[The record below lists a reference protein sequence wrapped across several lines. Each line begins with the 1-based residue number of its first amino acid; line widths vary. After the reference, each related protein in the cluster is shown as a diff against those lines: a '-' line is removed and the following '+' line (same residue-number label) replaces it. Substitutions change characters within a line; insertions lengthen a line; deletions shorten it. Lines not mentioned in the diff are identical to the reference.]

1 MLRMCKSVFGRTWTN
16 LVGAIGR
23 YGEVNGEQCAA
34 SFAYYAFF
42 SLFPL
47 ILLVV
52 AIGTL
57 FVSDREQAARRLV
70 IQIEEYTPLQ
80 QSDRDVV
87 MNTVEGVI
95 RNGWGV
101 GILCFLS
108 FVWTSLRFFHSPLPR

>member
-1 MLRMCKSVFGRTWTN
+1 MKQRSSIWSQMLRMCKSVFGRTWTN
-16 LVGAIGR
+16 LVRAISL

-42 SLFPL
+42 SLFSL
-47 ILLVV
+47 IVLVV

-80 QSDRDVV
+80 QNDRDVV
-87 MNTVEGVI
+87 MNTVEDLIRHRWGGGV
-95 RNGWGV
+95 V
-101 GILCFLS
+101 CFL
-108 FVWTSLRFFHSPLPR
+108 VLLV

>member
-1 MLRMCKSVFGRTWTN
+1 MKQRSPLCSQMLRVCKSVFGPAWTN
-16 LVGAIGR
+16 LVRAINR

-47 ILLVV
+47 ILLFV

-70 IQIEEYTPLQ
+70 TQIQEYTPLQ
-80 QSDRDVV
+80 KSDRDVV
-87 MNTVEGVI
+87 AGGLE
-95 RNGWGV
+95 
-101 GILCFLS
+101 
-108 FVWTSLRFFHSPLPR
+108 SLAF